1 MRNQSNKTKSNLSIK
16 FSIFLHAFSGVES
29 PPFLAFTWGKRAQN
43 TSSQWNVL
51 HIKINHLRVTL
62 KCEKVSL
69 DLLCGSVE
77 ICKYANKSLP
87 YIYLNLAVWKC
98 GSVEICKYAN
108 ESFGGVH
115 E

>member
-1 MRNQSNKTKSNLSIK
+1 MECAA
-16 FSIFLHAFSGVES
+16 H
-29 PPFLAFTWGKRAQN
+29 
-43 TSSQWNVL
+43 
-51 HIKINHLRVTL
+51 KINPLRVTL

-87 YIYLNLAVWKC
+87 YIYLNLAAWKC
-98 GSVEICKYAN
+98 GSVEICIYAN
-108 ESFGGVH
+108 ESFGSVH